1 MDRAEEFYQGMGITV
16 VAGSRYTDGFISD
29 QEAETSSLDEK
40 VQGWADLV
48 RPLSWVVRKHLQST
62 YAGLQN
68 SLQQEWG
75 FVQRVTS
82 NIGDAF

>member
-1 MDRAEEFYQGMGITV
+1 MGMTV
-16 VAGSRYTDGFISD
+16 VTRSLYLVSFIRD
-29 QEAETSSLDEK
+29 QDAESTWLDEK

>member
-1 MDRAEEFYQGMGITV
+1 MGITV

-40 VQGWADLV
+40 VQGWVDLV

-75 FVQRVTS
+75 FVQRVTP
-82 NIGDAF
+82 NIGYAF